1 MIIVGRFMLKELI
14 ENKCVDI
21 SRLLLL
27 RAKELNIDDNECHIL
42 LIVYTLKDIGIKT
55 VTPQMI
61 QNYSVLSNQE
71 LDKVLASLLNKKLIC
86 NRLGSI
92 SLNELE
98 KKLLCENKE
107 IEEKASEVDLI
118 SIFEEQFARALSPIE
133 LNIIKDWKN
142 CNYSDEMIVKALK
155 EAVKSQVLNFRYI
168 EGILSNWAKTGVKQR
183 YIEQDEPKRTVPIS
197 EYKWWE
203 NE

>member
-1 MIIVGRFMLKELI
+1 MYKELI
-14 ENKCVDI
+14 RNKCIDI

-27 RAKELNIDDNECHIL
+27 RAKELQINDNECHIL
-42 LIVYTLKDIGIKT
+42 MLVYTLKDIGIQT

-61 QNYSVLSNQE
+61 QNYSMLSNQE
-71 LDKVLASLLNKKLIC
+71 LNKVLASLLNKNLIY

-92 SLNELE
+92 SLNNLE
-98 KKLLCENKE
+98 QKLLQENNKT
-107 IEEKASEVDLI
+107 EEVETEVNLI

-142 CNYSDEMIVKALK
+142 CEYSDEMIIKALK

-168 EGILSNWAKTGVKQR
+168 EGILSNWAKNGIKQR
-183 YIEQDEPKRTVPIS
+183 YIEQEEPKRAVPIS

>member
-1 MIIVGRFMLKELI
+1 MLKELI

-118 SIFEEQFARALSPIE
+118 SIFEEQKKL
-133 LNIIKDWKN
+133 LK
-142 CNYSDEMIVKALK
+142 VKYLILDILK
-155 EAVKSQVLNFRYI
+155 EYFLI
-168 EGILSNWAKTGVKQR
+168 GLKQ
-183 YIEQDEPKRTVPIS
+183 E
-197 EYKWWE
+197 
-203 NE
+203 

>member
-1 MIIVGRFMLKELI
+1 MYKELI
-14 ENKCVDI
+14 RNKCIDI

-27 RAKELNIDDNECHIL
+27 RAKELQINDNECHIL
-42 LIVYTLKDIGIKT
+42 MLVYTLKDIGIQT

-61 QNYSVLSNQE
+61 QNYSMLSNQE
-71 LDKVLASLLNKKLIC
+71 LNKVLASLLNKNLIY

-92 SLNELE
+92 SLNNLE
-98 KKLLCENKE
+98 QKLLQENNKT
-107 IEEKASEVDLI
+107 EEVETEVNLI
-118 SIFEEQFARALSPIE
+118 SVLEEQFARALSPIE

-142 CNYSDEMIVKALK
+142 CEYSDEMIIKALK

-168 EGILSNWAKTGVKQR
+168 EGILSNWAKNGIKQR
-183 YIEQDEPKRTVPIS
+183 YIEQEEPKRAVPIS